1 MYLGQL
7 TLLLVPRTLRYIS
20 AVTTHS
26 IHSGLK
32 AFSSSYISSTLS
44 PFQSVLLQLHNN
56 QNKMAIRSNATI
68 RMPADDLLWSFWR
81 PDLISPNSV
90 RQEVS
95 SHIQSD
101 IQLST
106 LLPALIILALVY
118 YFVKMVW
125 LDYKYFLSLGPGGV
139 SSSPAGYL
147 KLCGLR
153 IIAMDKK
160 RTLCAPENQLKT
172 SITSYFK
179 GIRQLPHRRNIR
191 PIVVGV
197 VPQRQL
203 NQRGSREEIKEFQA
217 RLAGLALSNPGQLR
231 IGQSC
236 IEKHSV
242 GLFLSPLAPGICF
255 HRDRATNAYKISER
269 ATKGMPPEILHTHD
283 IDGSLHLTLHP
294 TDLALV
300 IKQGWG
306 ERHPLAGKTCPVGF
320 TLIYAPRDEEDF
332 TVVLEIVKAAAW
344 WVGEVQTV

>member
-1 MYLGQL
+1 MQSLPTVFTLGK
-7 TLLLVPRTLRYIS
+7 TLL
-20 AVTTHS
+20 S
-26 IHSGLK
+26 IIFASQ
-32 AFSSSYISSTLS
+32 SS
-44 PFQSVLLQLHNN
+44 LQRCYYNTEHLEE
-56 QNKMAIRSNATI
+56 MAIRSNATI
-68 RMPADDLLWSFWR
+68 RMPTDNLLWSFWR
-81 PDLISPNSV
+81 PDLVNSNSV

-101 IQLST
+101 VHLST
-106 LLPALIILALVY
+106 LLPALIFLLLVC
-118 YFVKMVW
+118 YFIKMVW
-125 LDYKYFLSLGPGGV
+125 LDYKYFLSLGPSGV

-147 KLCGLR
+147 KLCCLR

-160 RTLCAPENQLKT
+160 RALSAPKNELKT
-172 SITSYFK
+172 SISPYFK
-179 GIRQLPHRRNIR
+179 TIRHIPQRRNVR

-217 RLAGLALSNPGQLR
+217 RLAALAFKNSGQLR

-255 HRDRATNAYKISER
+255 HRERTNNGYKKSER
-269 ATKGMPPEILHTHD
+269 ATKGIPPEILHTHE

-294 TDLALV
+294 SDLALV
-300 IKQGWG
+300 IKQKWG

-332 TVVLEIVKAAAW
+332 AVVLEIVKAAAW
-344 WVGEVQTV
+344 WVGEVLTI